1 MWHVDEV
8 VKAVG
13 GEALRIE
20 RETFAAV
27 STDSRTI
34 GMGDLFIPL
43 TGPNFDGHLFI
54 GEAYR
59 ASQGGTL
66 IEKGREEVYKDAPGT
81 VILVD
86 DTTQALLDLARWK
99 RERLGATCIAIT
111 GSNGKTTTKEILV
124 DMLKRSFSVANN
136 EKNYNN
142 LIGVSKSILAIEGE
156 PQFCVFELGTNAPGE
171 IKRLAR
177 TVQPDASLIT
187 NINPS
192 HLEGLG
198 DIEGVLNEK
207 LDLFYHTKEG
217 GKVFVNADDPY
228 ILPRYRDA
236 RDTLRTACVFGIE
249 QETPFHLTVDKD
261 LGWQGSDITLA
272 FPDRK
277 VSARTP
283 LLGRHNL
290 YNILAASA
298 LAHSA
303 GLGADEI
310 KAAVEG
316 FGAFTM
322 RFTPVK
328 STRGFIVVNDTYNAN
343 PASVEWA
350 VRTLMDLPCRGKR
363 VVILGDMRELGD
375 KTAYYHRELGR
386 FLKAAAVPVVILTGE
401 SVKETF
407 GELGGERAILF
418 EDRQRL
424 IDYARGTITPDD
436 IVLVK
441 GSRLAHMEE
450 IVEALI

>member
-8 VKAVG
+8 IRAVG
-13 GEALRIE
+13 GEALKIE
-20 RETFAAV
+20 SDTFAAV

-34 GMGDLFIPL
+34 GRGDLFIPL
-43 TGPNFDGHLFI
+43 SGPNFDGHLFI
-54 GEAYR
+54 RDAYR
-59 ASQGGTL
+59 ASLGGTL

-81 VILVD
+81 VILVND
-86 DTTQALLDLARWK
+86 ATEALLDLARWK
-99 RERLGATCIAIT
+99 RERLGGTCIAIT

-124 DMLKRSFSVANN
+124 DMLKRSFSVAYN

-156 PQFCVFELGTNAPGE
+156 PEFCVFELGTNAKGE
-171 IKRLAR
+171 IKRLALA
-177 TVQPDASLIT
+177 TMPDASLIT

-198 DIEGVLNEK
+198 DIEGVLDEK

-217 GKVFVNADDPY
+217 GRVFVNADDPY

-236 RDTLRTACVFGIE
+236 LRTACTFGIAR
-249 QETPFHLTVDKD
+249 ETPFRLTVDKD
-261 LGWQGSDITLA
+261 LGWQGSDITLT
-272 FPDRK
+272 FPGQK

-298 LAHSA
+298 LAHSS
-303 GLGADEI
+303 GLGNREI
-310 KAAVEG
+310 KDAVEG

-322 RFTPVK
+322 RFTPVR
-328 STRGFIVVNDTYNAN
+328 STRGFMVVDDTYNAN

-375 KTAYYHRELGR
+375 KTAHYHRELGR
-386 FLKAAAVPVVILTGE
+386 FLKAAAVPTVILTGE

-407 GELGGERAILF
+407 DELGPGRAVLF
-418 EDRQRL
+418 EDRKGL
-424 IDYARGTITPDD
+424 IDYARATIGADD

-441 GSRLAHMEE
+441 GSRAAHMEE